1 MANLNMKVGLEVDK
15 EIVLILKILL
25 NNSLI
30 TTRRLQEE
38 SNYSKRQINYRIN
51 KINDMLQVKNVP
63 LISLRADK
71 EIMIS
76 KATKDAIKEILE
88 TTYDEL
94 LK

>member
-1 MANLNMKVGLEVDK
+1 MRRGSITKYKQNNNKRMTNLNMKVGLEVDK

-51 KINDMLQVKNVP
+51 KIFVSREDFSDISVKLTAVAAR
-63 LISLRADK
+63 I
-71 EIMIS
+71 
-76 KATKDAIKEILE
+76 
-88 TTYDEL
+88 
-94 LK
+94 

>member
-1 MANLNMKVGLEVDK
+1 MTNLNMKVGLEVDK

-71 EIMIS
+71 
-76 KATKDAIKEILE
+76 
-88 TTYDEL
+88 
-94 LK
+94 